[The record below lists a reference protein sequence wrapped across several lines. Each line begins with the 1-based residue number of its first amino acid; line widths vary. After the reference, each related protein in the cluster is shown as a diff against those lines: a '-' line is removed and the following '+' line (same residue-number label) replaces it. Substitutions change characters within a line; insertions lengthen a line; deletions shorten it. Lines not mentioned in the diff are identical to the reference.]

1 MNITDKFSRKLRD
14 VRISVTDR
22 CNFRCSYCMPKDI
35 YDSNYKFFKKTEIL
49 SFEEIIRLTKILAD
63 LGVKKVR
70 LTGGEQL
77 LRKNIHVLISH
88 IKNIKGIAD
97 ISMTTNGVLLSEKKA
112 FLLKESGLNRLTVSL
127 DSLDKGRFREISG
140 SNYVPDD
147 VLIGIENAKKA
158 GFHNIKINMVVKKNV
173 NNQDIIPMLENFYGS
188 DCIVRF
194 IEFMDVGNVNF
205 WNKNEV
211 ISLENILSVISKK
224 YNIKSLKKNYTSEVA
239 KRWSFSGGEF
249 GVISSISNPF
259 CGDC

>member
-70 LTGGEQL
+70 LTGGEPL

-147 VLIGIENAKKA
+147 VLIRN
-158 GFHNIKINMVVKKNV
+158 
-173 NNQDIIPMLENFYGS
+173 
-188 DCIVRF
+188 
-194 IEFMDVGNVNF
+194 
-205 WNKNEV
+205 
-211 ISLENILSVISKK
+211 
-224 YNIKSLKKNYTSEVA
+224 
-239 KRWSFSGGEF
+239 
-249 GVISSISNPF
+249 
-259 CGDC
+259 